1 MIAPPHADRVFLGG
15 KVLTMDTRSQVV
27 DAIALHGEH
36 ILAIGSDSDIRAFI
50 EPSTKVTKLQGRT
63 VMPGLIDGHA
73 HMDREGLKGLLP
85 SLAGLN
91 SISALIERVREIAA
105 GVPVGQWVVTMP
117 IGDPPSWAPSEG
129 MYREGRY
136 PNRHDLDRAAPN
148 HPVLLRTGWGYWSR
162 ALPMICVAN
171 TRALRMAGITR
182 DSVSPTDKLEILR
195 DSQGEPTGVFLE
207 HEEMP
212 LAEFTLF
219 RDAPNFSSDQRMQ
232 ALAESMRLYNS
243 FGTTGIFEGH
253 GVAPATIATYQ
264 RLRESNRQTVRAHLV
279 FSPGWSKLD
288 NTDMRG
294 VLREWGN
301 WLARRG
307 LGDEWLRVAGM
318 YTEVENSSTG
328 RLRAR
333 CAPQTGWAGFC
344 YDSGLPKKAVLDI
357 LGEAARLKMRISGI
371 WVDLIELF
379 EQVHAGTQICDLR
392 WTLGHQ
398 RVLNAD
404 QIASLADMGV
414 CITAHANAHIH
425 HRAEQILK
433 QVGTARENEI
443 CPLRSLIEASVPVSL
458 STDNVPITLWQPIWL
473 ATERITPS
481 GSVIAPDQ
489 RLTRMQALQ
498 AATSGGAWLCEE
510 ENQRG
515 TLEPGKLADLLVLP
529 ADPLTCEGSTL
540 RAMRPD
546 LTIVGGSVVHQAT
559 SNRDNTY

>member
-279 FSPGWSKLD
+279 FSPGWSKLN

-379 EQVHAGTQICDLR
+379 EQVHAGTPICDLR

>member
-27 DAIALHGEH
+27 DAIALHGER

-50 EPSTKVTKLQGRT
+50 EPSTKVTELQGRT

-85 SLAGLN
+85 SLAGLD

-171 TRALRMAGITR
+171 TRALRLAEITR

-288 NTDMRG
+288 NTDIRG

-301 WLARRG
+301 WLVRRG

-379 EQVHAGTQICDLR
+379 EQVHAGTPICDLR

-529 ADPLTCEGSTL
+529 ADPLTCEGNAL

-546 LTIVGGSVVHQAT
+546 LTMVGGSVVHQAT
-559 SNRDNTY
+559 SNRDNKY